1 MSYTP
6 GQTLESYLAEQQAGF
21 TPQHV
26 AAVYDIP
33 TESNN
38 YSYGQDAY
46 DTTLDTAAA
55 ERDWT
60 MARNAAREPIVSE
73 PGYGFQDFYGEG
85 SRKTGSN
92 WAELANI
99 IGFKGPLYETTGYTY
114 DPGTEI
120 QGEVTGGRTQEGY
133 TPTSGASYELK
144 QALSDYAIVPKNDRG
159 APAVDIYDKSGK
171 LVASQRLDEPPS
183 FFDQAFPAILGAL
196 ATGGIGMG
204 AAGLMGLTAG
214 SIGAGA
220 AAGAIGGGLNSAL
233 QGGNVLKGILT
244 GGLTGGVGAAAAPV
258 INTAGSAASNA
269 VGGGTFGNIASNA
282 VTGAARSGLS
292 AAMTGKSVGD
302 ALITGGLGG
311 AATSG
316 ANALVGGT
324 ANTLGIPPAVMK
336 ILGPTA
342 VAALLGKDPTGAALN
357 ATIGQL
363 TAAMKAGV
371 TGGGAPAS
379 TGAASTTGAAPTGN
393 LPETVARTAPGV
405 SELTTSG
412 ATPAELTD
420 DIQRA
425 AADVTM
431 PGLDVLNVAA
441 PATTDAIAGTSSG
454 MPGLS
459 AMDSLEGPPPNT
471 GLPSSVSPLSDSAIQ
486 SILANKI
493 QELDK
498 QNSDKGIT
506 LSFSDRSKQLDDVI
520 AADPYLSKLFPS
532 NTSNTGS
539 AAAGNA
545 AAGNAAGDDTAVA
558 GGLPSNQV
566 RVEKITIL
574 KDGR

>member
-46 DTTLDTAAA
+46 DTTMDTAAA

-60 MARNAAREPIVSE
+60 MARNAAREPIVSD

-85 SRKTGSN
+85 YHGTN
-92 WAELANI
+92 WSDLANI
-99 IGFKGPLYETTGYTY
+99 IGFKGPLYETTGYNY
-114 DPGTEI
+114 EPGGPS
-120 QGEVTGGRTQEGY
+120 QGEVGGY
-133 TPTSGASYELK
+133 TAASQTPISGASYELK
-144 QALSDYAIVPKNDRG
+144 QALRDYAIVPKNDRG
-159 APAVDIYDKSGK
+159 APAVDIFDKSGK

-183 FFDQAFPAILGAL
+183 FFDKAFPAVLTAL
-196 ATGGIGMG
+196 ATGGIGLG

-220 AAGAIGGGLNSAL
+220 AAGAVSGGLSSAI
-233 QGGNVLKGILT
+233 QGGNVFKGILT

-316 ANALVGGT
+316 ANALVGG
-324 ANTLGIPPAVMK
+324 AAGALNIPPAVMN

-363 TAAMKAGV
+363 TAAMKTGV
-371 TGGGAPAS
+371 TAICRKAS
-379 TGAASTTGAAPTGN
+379 SPK
-393 LPETVARTAPGV
+393 
-405 SELTTSG
+405 
-412 ATPAELTD
+412 
-420 DIQRA
+420 
-425 AADVTM
+425 
-431 PGLDVLNVAA
+431 
-441 PATTDAIAGTSSG
+441 
-454 MPGLS
+454 
-459 AMDSLEGPPPNT
+459 SL
-471 GLPSSVSPLSDSAIQ
+471 LM
-486 SILANKI
+486 
-493 QELDK
+493 
-498 QNSDKGIT
+498 
-506 LSFSDRSKQLDDVI
+506 
-520 AADPYLSKLFPS
+520 
-532 NTSNTGS
+532 
-539 AAAGNA
+539 
-545 AAGNAAGDDTAVA
+545 
-558 GGLPSNQV
+558 
-566 RVEKITIL
+566 
-574 KDGR
+574 